1 MNFEEFLDYVGK
13 NILDF
18 MPRVYEYAD
27 VRIQDVTKNNGLVL
41 HGLMIITG
49 FSNIVPTIYLD
60 GLFNDYENGES
71 LEHVMIR
78 IAQSYV
84 EADSRTDID
93 ADMVLDFDIVK
104 SRIVPHLVSLEENAE
119 KLLEIPYKTVND
131 LAAVFYIETNRS
143 SDGVLKV
150 CITNDLMEMYGVS
163 EDELYD
169 IAVKNLNTFSVPC
182 FKGVSELISKDIG
195 LDIPKSKAEQ
205 IYVITNGDR
214 INGSA
219 QILNEN
225 LMEQVSIKFGGDFY
239 IIPSSIHE
247 VLAIPVGNKSVEEL
261 EYMVREVNST
271 EVKKEDKLSDSVYA
285 YDSINHEIIFGRD
298 LTSVEEREEELCNK
312 INEAFNEFDTN
323 FRTAERMTDV
333 DQAREAV
340 KYIMEFYPRLFD
352 NFNRMAKKHGFF
364 VDKKFMEMC
373 KARH

>member
-1 MNFEEFLDYVGK
+1 MNFEEFLDCVGK

-18 MPRVYEYAD
+18 MPRAYEYAD

-60 GLFNDYENGES
+60 GLFNDYVNGES
-71 LEHVMIR
+71 IERVMIR

-93 ADMVLDFDIVK
+93 ADMVLDFDQVK
-104 SRIVPHLVSLEENAE
+104 SRIVPHLVNLEENAE

-150 CITNDLMEMYGVS
+150 CITNDLMEMYGIN

-182 FKGVSELISKDIG
+182 FKGVSELISEDIG

-214 INGSA
+214 VNGSA
-219 QILNEN
+219 QILNDN

-247 VLAIPVGNKSVEEL
+247 VFAIPVGNRPVEEL
-261 EYMVREVNST
+261 EDMVREVNST

-312 INEAFNEFDTN
+312 INEAFNEFDAN
-323 FRTAERMTDV
+323 FRTEESMTAV
-333 DQAREAV
+333 DHAREAV

-352 NFNRMAKKHGFF
+352 NFDRMAKKHGFF